1 MRQLW
6 RRRRPAVRV
15 ATVVVVVA
23 VVGAGVYWFGLR
35 DDGASAAAA
44 GSTTS
49 SVAAS
54 LTTMEKT
61 VTGTGTLTPTVQESA
76 SFAVSGTVTSVAVA
90 AGDTV
95 TAGQTLAT
103 VDTLTLNAD
112 LLSARATLA
121 AAEGKLADA
130 EDTDDGTTAA
140 DAQIAA
146 LAAQVDVAQA
156 GVDTATSAM
165 ADATLVAP
173 AAGLVTAVDLA
184 VGDVVGGSSG
194 SSGASGSSGSTG
206 TGAQTTTTATTSTGA
221 ITIVGTDAWQVST
234 TVGESDVAL
243 IAAGDQVEMTSDDST
258 DVIYGTV
265 GEVGLVST
273 STSGVAAYPVV
284 VDVTGSPAD
293 LHDGVSVDVSI
304 IYERRT
310 DVLTVPA
317 AAVTTVDGESVVQQT
332 AADGSQVATV
342 VTVGET
348 SGNLVEIT
356 SGLAEGDEVL
366 VTVFTPAA
374 GSGTDEDS
382 GSTDQRGT
390 FPGGGEMPDFSGG
403 MPAGGGQMGGPANG

>member
-1 MRQLW
+1 M
-6 RRRRPAVRV
+6 A
-15 ATVVVVVA
+15 AVVVVVA
-23 VVGAGVYWFGLR
+23 VVGVGVYWFGVR
-35 DDGASAAAA
+35 DDGASAATA
-44 GSTTS
+44 GPTTS
-49 SVAAS
+49 TVAAS

-61 VTGTGTLTPTVQESA
+61 VTGTGTLTPTVQESVG
-76 SFAVSGTVTSVAVA
+76 FAVSGTVTSVAVA

-103 VDTLTLNAD
+103 VDTLQLNAD
-112 LLSARATLA
+112 LLSAKATLA
-121 AAEGKLADA
+121 AAAAKLADA
-130 EDTDDGTTAA
+130 QDADDGTTTA

-156 GVDTATSAM
+156 AVDTATAAM

-173 AAGLVTAVDLA
+173 VAGLVTAVDLE

-194 SSGASGSSGSTG
+194 SSGASGASGTTG
-206 TGAQTTTTATTSTGA
+206 TGAAAGAQTSTTTTSTGTSA
-221 ITIVGTDAWQVST
+221 VTIVGTDAWQVST

-265 GEVGLVST
+265 GEVGLVAT

-284 VDVTGSPAD
+284 VDVTGNPAD

-317 AAVTTVDGESVVQQT
+317 AAVTTADGESVVQQ
-332 AADGSQVATV
+332 AGADGNPVSTV

-374 GSGTDEDS
+374 GSGTDG

-390 FPGGGEMPDFSGG
+390 FPGGGEMPDFSGEMPDFSGG
-403 MPAGGGQMGGPANG
+403 MPAGGQQGGPANG